1 MEYAVDIQRLLCDFL
16 KSWKEVSYWSYV
28 QHMPPHEQRRFKKY
42 STLETWCRRISSR
55 KEKWKRKEN
64 KSHPFLDFLQS
75 TYFAAQLESLNTS
88 LCPITSQFS
97 ENIVGMSFCDCRLSK
112 PFIIYCLNCSAY
124 KKILSMNS
132 SKDLY
137 GVFDTVISHYWFYP
151 TKHFYPKN
159 SSPDTIYF
167 KSLVL
172 KVVQS

>member
-1 MEYAVDIQRLLCDFL
+1 MEYAIVIKRLLCDFL

-28 QHMPPHEQRRFKKY
+28 LHMPPHEQRRFKKY

-112 PFIIYCLNCSAY
+112 PFTKKFCQWIPRTVWCFWHCY
-124 KKILSMNS
+124 KPLLILPN
-132 SKDLY
+132 KTFL
-137 GVFDTVISHYWFYP
+137 
-151 TKHFYPKN
+151 
-159 SSPDTIYF
+159 
-167 KSLVL
+167 L
-172 KVVQS
+172 KKYLPGYHLW